1 MQTQRMSLASI
12 KNVLSRAEMRKIMAG
27 SGPSCGLPAC
37 ICVDDPCCYP
47 APGEGGVQLDRDV
60 VPVITVGRMTK
71 VVVDYANDCQLKQMM
86 NIFDSRR

>member
-1 MQTQRMSLASI
+1 MILVVTLR
-12 KNVLSRAEMRKIMAG
+12 
-27 SGPSCGLPAC
+27 
-37 ICVDDPCCYP
+37 
-47 APGEGGVQLDRDV
+47 PGRGGVQLDRDV

>member
-47 APGEGGVQLDRDV
+47 APGEGGC
-60 VPVITVGRMTK
+60 PVGPGCCSGHYCWP
-71 VVVDYANDCQLKQMM
+71 DDEGSGGLCQ
-86 NIFDSRR
+86 